1 MKSHE
6 WATLDGNIA
15 TVGISDYAQVWR
27 VKYTP
32 YKLVGRS
39 CTGMAW
45 VKYTPYKLMG
55 RSCTGMVGG
64 IRTHPTNQCVS
75 HGSWLPQC

>member
-1 MKSHE
+1 MFYLAPGDHYRFMKSHE

-39 CTGMAW
+39 CTGM
-45 VKYTPYKLMG
+45 
-55 RSCTGMVGG
+55 VGG
-64 IRTHPTNQCVS
+64 IHTHPTNQCVS